1 MLKAIVA
8 VGKSSVVRLRDA
20 VAYRA
25 ISPSEVTRYL
35 ESLSGIDIVIYEEP
49 SRETLDSIVGIE
61 VPIAVLDSV
70 GNSGVESLCVERG
83 YAYTHSV
90 ADLQDAIES
99 LTGKSVATHVRD
111 EREIVEEDS
120 LDDDIAGLFTEG
132 DAEDTE
138 VTEKRH
144 SMNAGT
150 ISSVLNVN
158 QYTAGDTQDSDQVEV
173 VITSKAGLTATARDD
188 ESLLDSES
196 EEALEEED
204 TGNEERVAEL
214 LSEID
219 SLKSQLSASYETIES
234 LSSERESVESEYR
247 DIKARVEKLLLDTK
261 VTEVVIGGTD
271 IEDYEQK
278 IADLESELDNLRLQA
293 VEVEELKRG
302 LTELTEKVALKEREE
317 VALRQEIE
325 TLRDNSEAE
334 GLKVAVADSL
344 SDRETVAELLRDA
357 VEALT
362 RYEKEAESL
371 KSNAREAS
379 EYAKELKGS
388 ADALRTEIS
397 TLRGIVS
404 EKEHRLV
411 EQGEESERRISA
423 LTASRDSLNREL
435 NRLKGELSGS
445 SGLRERLEAAESA
458 LKTRDSEVASLR
470 GQLSSG
476 VKELNI
482 KFRYGG
488 RASLVPVF
496 GGSSSGITAT
506 AVTIAKQLK
515 GRTLL
520 VDLDIVSPKVDSYL
534 GVNPIKSGLDIQN
547 QLLRTG
553 LGSYLERG
561 LDYFI
566 ANKRE
571 IITKI
576 TKRTDGTALDYL
588 SGLYTSVSADKFIT
602 NDLGRLLDYLG
613 GDYDYIVCDLGKI
626 AGNEVQNQ
634 IIGSVCA
641 GSGISV
647 CVSQNDKSD
656 ARSLA
661 LRISGISLRGKLMW
675 VLNFARSREMDGI
688 TSKCVGKSKY
698 AYMMFDTE
706 GFGARQTLDMLN
718 GNREAVAELVRE
730 VSREAIR

>member
-8 VGKSSVVRLRDA
+8 VGKSSVIRLRDA

-49 SRETLDSIVGIE
+49 SREMLESIGGIE
-61 VPIAVLDSV
+61 VPIAVLDSG
-70 GNSGVESLCVERG
+70 GNSGVEALCVERG

-90 ADLQDAIES
+90 SDLQDAIES

-158 QYTAGDTQDSDQVEV
+158 QYTAGDVQDSDQVEV

-214 LSEID
+214 LSEIE

-317 VALRQEIE
+317 VALRHEIE

-344 SDRETVAELLRDA
+344 SDRETVAGLLRDA

-411 EQGEESERRISA
+411 EQGEDSERRISA

-445 SGLRERLEAAESA
+445 SSLRERLEAAESA
-458 LKTRDSEVASLR
+458 LKARDSEVASLR

-488 RASLVPVF
+488 RASLIPVF

-520 VDLDIVSPKVDSYL
+520 IDLDIVSPKVDSYL

-675 VLNFARSREMDGI
+675 VLNFARSREMDVI
-688 TSKCVGKSKY
+688 TSKCVGKSNY
-698 AYMMFDTE
+698 AYMMFDAE

-730 VSREAIR
+730 VSREAAR

>member
-411 EQGEESERRISA
+411 EQGEDSERRISA
-423 LTASRDSLNREL
+423 LTASRDSLNREI

-445 SGLRERLEAAESA
+445 SSLRERLEAAESA
-458 LKTRDSEVASLR
+458 LKARDSEVASLR

-488 RASLVPVF
+488 RASLIPVF

-520 VDLDIVSPKVDSYL
+520 IDLDIVSPKVDSYL

-661 LRISGISLRGKLMW
+661 LRISGLSLRGKLMW

-698 AYMMFDTE
+698 AYMMFDAE

-730 VSREAIR
+730 VSREAAR

>member
-49 SRETLDSIVGIE
+49 SRETLDSIVGTE
-61 VPIAVLDSV
+61 VPIAVLDSA

-120 LDDDIAGLFTEG
+120 LDDDIVGLFTEG

-158 QYTAGDTQDSDQVEV
+158 QYTAGDTEDDQVEV
-173 VITSKAGLTATARDD
+173 VITSKAGLSATTRDD
-188 ESLLDSES
+188 ESLLDSEA
-196 EEALEEED
+196 EEAEEED
-204 TGNEERVAEL
+204 SGSAERVAEL
-214 LSEID
+214 LGEID

-317 VALRQEIE
+317 VALRHEIE

-344 SDRETVAELLRDA
+344 SDRETVAGLLRDA

-362 RYEKEAESL
+362 RYEREAESL

-388 ADALRTEIS
+388 ADELRTEIS

-423 LTASRDSLNREL
+423 LTASRDSLNREI

-445 SGLRERLEAAESA
+445 SSLRERLEAAESA
-458 LKTRDSEVASLR
+458 LKARDSEVASLR

-476 VKELNI
+476 IKELNI

-661 LRISGISLRGKLMW
+661 LRISGLSLRGKLIW

-698 AYMMFDTE
+698 AYMMFDAE

-730 VSREAIR
+730 VSREAAR

>member
-49 SRETLDSIVGIE
+49 SRETLESIGGTE
-61 VPIAVLDSV
+61 VPIAVLDSA

-173 VITSKAGLTATARDD
+173 VITSKAGLTATTRDD
-188 ESLLDSES
+188 ESLLDSDS

-214 LSEID
+214 LSEIER
-219 SLKSQLSASYETIES
+219 LKSQLSASYETIES

-334 GLKVAVADSL
+334 GLKVAVSDSL
-344 SDRETVAELLRDA
+344 SDRETVAGLLRDA

-362 RYEKEAESL
+362 RYEREAESL

-445 SGLRERLEAAESA
+445 SSLRERLEAAESA
-458 LKTRDSEVASLR
+458 LKARDSEVASLR

-476 VKELNI
+476 IKELNI
-482 KFRYGG
+482 KFHYGG
-488 RASLVPVF
+488 RASIIPVF
-496 GGSSSGITAT
+496 GGSSSGITTT

-520 VDLDIVSPKVDSYL
+520 IDLDIVSPKVDSYL

-656 ARSLA
+656 ARSLT
-661 LRISGISLRGKLMW
+661 LRISGLSLRGKLMW

-698 AYMMFDTE
+698 AYMMFDAE

-730 VSREAIR
+730 VSRE

>member
-8 VGKSSVVRLRDA
+8 VGKSSVIRLRDA

-49 SRETLDSIVGIE
+49 SREALDSIVGTE
-61 VPIAVLDSV
+61 VPIAVLDSA

-111 EREIVEEDS
+111 EREIVEDDS

-173 VITSKAGLTATARDD
+173 VITSKAGLTATTRDD

-214 LSEID
+214 LSEIE

-261 VTEVVIGGTD
+261 VTEVVIGGTGV
-271 IEDYEQK
+271 EDYEQK

-423 LTASRDSLNREL
+423 LTASRDSLNREI

-445 SGLRERLEAAESA
+445 SSLRERLEAVESA

-488 RASLVPVF
+488 RAALVPVF

-520 VDLDIVSPKVDSYL
+520 IDLDIVSPKVDSYL

-661 LRISGISLRGKLMW
+661 LRISGLSLRGKLMW

-698 AYMMFDTE
+698 AYMMFDAE

-730 VSREAIR
+730 VSREAVR

>member
-8 VGKSSVVRLRDA
+8 VGKSSVIRLRDA

-49 SRETLDSIVGIE
+49 SREVLDSIVGTE
-61 VPIAVLDSV
+61 VPIAVLDSA
-70 GNSGVESLCVERG
+70 GNSGVEELCVERG

-111 EREIVEEDS
+111 EKEIVEDDS

-173 VITSKAGLTATARDD
+173 VITSKAGLTATTRDD

-214 LSEID
+214 LSEIE

-344 SDRETVAELLRDA
+344 SDRETVAGLLRDA

-404 EKEHRLV
+404 EKEHRLI

-423 LTASRDSLNREL
+423 LTASRDSLNREI

-445 SGLRERLEAAESA
+445 SSLRERLEATESA

-496 GGSSSGITAT
+496 GGSSSGITTT

-520 VDLDIVSPKVDSYL
+520 IDLDIVSPKVDSYL
-534 GVNPIKSGLDIQN
+534 GVNPIKVGLNIPN

-571 IITKI
+571 ILTKI

-613 GDYDYIVCDLGKI
+613 GDYDYIVCDLGKV

-634 IIGSVCA
+634 IIGSVCS

-661 LRISGISLRGKLMW
+661 LRISGLSLKGKLMW

-698 AYMMFDTE
+698 AYMMFDAE

-730 VSREAIR
+730 VSREAVR

>member
-49 SRETLDSIVGIE
+49 SRETLESIGGTE
-61 VPIAVLDSV
+61 VPIAVLDSA

-83 YAYTHSV
+83 YAYTHSG

-188 ESLLDSES
+188 ESLLDSDS

-214 LSEID
+214 LSEIER
-219 SLKSQLSASYETIES
+219 LKSQLSASYETIES
-234 LSSERESVESEYR
+234 LSSERESVESEYC

-334 GLKVAVADSL
+334 GLKVAVSDSL
-344 SDRETVAELLRDA
+344 SDRETVAGLLRDA

-362 RYEKEAESL
+362 RYEREAESL

-445 SGLRERLEAAESA
+445 SSLRERLEAAESA
-458 LKTRDSEVASLR
+458 LKARDSEVASLR

-476 VKELNI
+476 IKELNI
-482 KFRYGG
+482 KFHYGG
-488 RASLVPVF
+488 RASIIPVF
-496 GGSSSGITAT
+496 GGSSSGITTT

-520 VDLDIVSPKVDSYL
+520 IDLDIVSPKVDSYL

-656 ARSLA
+656 ARSLT
-661 LRISGISLRGKLMW
+661 LRISGLSLRGKLMW

-698 AYMMFDTE
+698 AYMMFDAE

-730 VSREAIR
+730 VSREAVK

>member
-173 VITSKAGLTATARDD
+173 VITSKAGLTATTRDD

-302 LTELTEKVALKEREE
+302 LTELTEKVALKEQEE
-317 VALRQEIE
+317 VALRHEIE

-344 SDRETVAELLRDA
+344 SDRETVAGLLRDA

-371 KSNAREAS
+371 KSNSREAS

-411 EQGEESERRISA
+411 EQGEDSERRISA
-423 LTASRDSLNREL
+423 LTASRDSLNREI

-445 SGLRERLEAAESA
+445 SSLRERLEATESA

-488 RASLVPVF
+488 RASLIPVF
-496 GGSSSGITAT
+496 GGSSSGITTT

-520 VDLDIVSPKVDSYL
+520 IDLDIVSPKVDSYL

-661 LRISGISLRGKLMW
+661 LRISGLSLRGKLMW

-698 AYMMFDTE
+698 AYMMFDAE

-730 VSREAIR
+730 VSREAVR

>member
-8 VGKSSVVRLRDA
+8 VGKSSVIRLRDA

-49 SRETLDSIVGIE
+49 SREALDSIVGTE

-70 GNSGVESLCVERG
+70 GNSGVEELCVERG

-111 EREIVEEDS
+111 EKEIVEDDS
-120 LDDDIAGLFTEG
+120 LDDDIAGLFIEG

-158 QYTAGDTQDSDQVEV
+158 QYTAGDTEDDQVEV
-173 VITSKAGLTATARDD
+173 VITSKAGLTATTRDD
-188 ESLLDSES
+188 ESLLDSEA
-196 EEALEEED
+196 EEAEEED
-204 TGNEERVAEL
+204 TGNAERVAEF

-261 VTEVVIGGTD
+261 VTEVVIGGTE

-302 LTELTEKVALKEREE
+302 LSELTEKVALKEREE

-411 EQGEESERRISA
+411 EQGEDSERRISA

-445 SGLRERLEAAESA
+445 SSLRERLVAAESA
-458 LKTRDSEVASLR
+458 LKARDSEVASLR

-476 VKELNI
+476 IKELNI

-488 RASLVPVF
+488 RASIIPVF

-520 VDLDIVSPKVDSYL
+520 IDLDIVSPKVDSYL

-588 SGLYTSVSADKFIT
+588 GGLYTSVSADKFIT

-661 LRISGISLRGKLMW
+661 LRISGLSLRGKLMW

-698 AYMMFDTE
+698 AYMMFDAE

-730 VSREAIR
+730 VSREAVR

>member
-49 SRETLDSIVGIE
+49 SREALDSIVGTE
-61 VPIAVLDSV
+61 VPIAVLDSA

-111 EREIVEEDS
+111 EKEIVEDDS
-120 LDDDIAGLFTEG
+120 LDDDIVGLFTEG

-158 QYTAGDTQDSDQVEV
+158 QYTAGDTEDDQVEV

-188 ESLLDSES
+188 ESLLDSEA
-196 EEALEEED
+196 EEAEEED
-204 TGNEERVAEL
+204 SGNAERVAEL
-214 LSEID
+214 LGEIE

-271 IEDYEQK
+271 IEDYKQK

-302 LTELTEKVALKEREE
+302 LSELTEKVALKEREE

-344 SDRETVAELLRDA
+344 SDRETVAGLLRDA

-371 KSNAREAS
+371 KSNSREAS

-411 EQGEESERRISA
+411 EQGEDSERRISA

-445 SGLRERLEAAESA
+445 SSLRERLEAAESA
-458 LKTRDSEVASLR
+458 LKARDSEVASLR

-476 VKELNI
+476 IKELNI

-488 RASLVPVF
+488 RASLIPVF
-496 GGSSSGITAT
+496 GGSSSGITTT

-520 VDLDIVSPKVDSYL
+520 IDLDIVSPKVDSYL

-661 LRISGISLRGKLMW
+661 LRISGLSLRGKLMW

-698 AYMMFDTE
+698 AYMMFDAE

-730 VSREAIR
+730 VSREAVR

>member
-120 LDDDIAGLFTEG
+120 LDDDIVGLFTEG

-173 VITSKAGLTATARDD
+173 VITSKAGLTATTRDD

-214 LSEID
+214 LSEIE

-261 VTEVVIGGTD
+261 VTEVVIGGTE

-302 LTELTEKVALKEREE
+302 LSELTEKVALKEREE

-334 GLKVAVADSL
+334 GLKVAVSDSL
-344 SDRETVAELLRDA
+344 SDRDTVAGLLRDA

-371 KSNAREAS
+371 KSNSREAS

-411 EQGEESERRISA
+411 EQGEDSERRISA
-423 LTASRDSLNREL
+423 LTASRDSLNREV

-445 SGLRERLEAAESA
+445 SSLRERLEAAESA
-458 LKTRDSEVASLR
+458 LKARDSEVASLR

-476 VKELNI
+476 IKELNI

-488 RASLVPVF
+488 RASIIPVF

-520 VDLDIVSPKVDSYL
+520 IDLDIVSPKVDSYL

-698 AYMMFDTE
+698 AYMMFDAE

-730 VSREAIR
+730 VSREAVR

>member
-8 VGKSSVVRLRDA
+8 VGKSSELRLRDA

-49 SRETLDSIVGIE
+49 SREALESIGELE
-61 VPIAVLDSV
+61 VPIAVLDSG

-111 EREIVEEDS
+111 EKEIVEDDS

-173 VITSKAGLTATARDD
+173 VITSKAGLSANARDD
-188 ESLLDSES
+188 ESLLDSEA
-196 EEALEEED
+196 EDALEEED

-214 LSEID
+214 LSEIE

-247 DIKARVEKLLLDTK
+247 DIKARVEKLLIDTK

-302 LTELTEKVALKEREE
+302 LSELTEKVALKEREE

-379 EYAKELKGS
+379 GYAKELKGS

-423 LTASRDSLNREL
+423 LTASRDSLNREI

-445 SGLRERLEAAESA
+445 SSLRERLEAAESA
-458 LKTRDSEVASLR
+458 LKARDSEVASLR

-520 VDLDIVSPKVDSYL
+520 IDLDIVSPKVDSYL

-553 LGSYLERG
+553 LGSYLARG

-661 LRISGISLRGKLMW
+661 LRISGLSLRGKLMW

-698 AYMMFDTE
+698 AYMMFDAE

-730 VSREAIR
+730 VSREAAR

>member
-173 VITSKAGLTATARDD
+173 VITSKAGLTATTRDD

-302 LTELTEKVALKEREE
+302 LSELTEKVALKEREE

-344 SDRETVAELLRDA
+344 SDRETVAGLLRDA

-362 RYEKEAESL
+362 RYEREAESL
-371 KSNAREAS
+371 KSNSREAS

-411 EQGEESERRISA
+411 EQGEDSERRISA

-445 SGLRERLEAAESA
+445 SSLRERLEAAESA
-458 LKTRDSEVASLR
+458 LKARDSEVASLR

-476 VKELNI
+476 IKELNI

-496 GGSSSGITAT
+496 GGSSSGITTT

-520 VDLDIVSPKVDSYL
+520 IDLDIVSPKVDSYL

-661 LRISGISLRGKLMW
+661 LRISGLSLRGKLMW

-698 AYMMFDTE
+698 AYMMFDAD

-730 VSREAIR
+730 VSREAVR

>member
-49 SRETLDSIVGIE
+49 SRETLESIVEIE

-70 GNSGVESLCVERG
+70 GNSWVESLCVERG

-120 LDDDIAGLFTEG
+120 LDDDIVGLFTEG

-158 QYTAGDTQDSDQVEV
+158 QYTAGDTEDDQVEV
-173 VITSKAGLTATARDD
+173 VITSKAGLTATSRDD
-188 ESLLDSES
+188 ESLLDSEA
-196 EEALEEED
+196 EETEEED
-204 TGNEERVAEL
+204 SGNAERVAEL
-214 LSEID
+214 VSEID

-334 GLKVAVADSL
+334 GLKVAVSDSL
-344 SDRETVAELLRDA
+344 SDRDTVAGLLRDA

-379 EYAKELKGS
+379 EYAKELKSS

-411 EQGEESERRISA
+411 EQGEDSERRISA
-423 LTASRDSLNREL
+423 LTASRDSLNREI

-445 SGLRERLEAAESA
+445 SSLRERLEAAESA
-458 LKTRDSEVASLR
+458 LKARDSEVASLR

-476 VKELNI
+476 IKELNI

-488 RASLVPVF
+488 RASLIPVF

-520 VDLDIVSPKVDSYL
+520 IDLDIVSPKVDSYL

-634 IIGSVCA
+634 IIGSICA

-698 AYMMFDTE
+698 AYMMFDAE

-730 VSREAIR
+730 VSREAAR

>member
-8 VGKSSVVRLRDA
+8 VGKSSVLRLRDA

-49 SRETLDSIVGIE
+49 SREALDSIVGTE
-61 VPIAVLDSV
+61 VPIAVLDSA
-70 GNSGVESLCVERG
+70 GNSGVEELCVGRG

-111 EREIVEEDS
+111 EREIVEDDS
-120 LDDDIAGLFTEG
+120 LDDDIVGLFTEG

-158 QYTAGDTQDSDQVEV
+158 QYTAGDTEDSDQVEV
-173 VITSKAGLTATARDD
+173 VITSKAGLTANARDD

-317 VALRQEIE
+317 VALQHEIE

-379 EYAKELKGS
+379 EYAKELTGS

-411 EQGEESERRISA
+411 EQGEDSERRISA
-423 LTASRDSLNREL
+423 LTASRDSLNREV

-445 SGLRERLEAAESA
+445 SSLRERLEAAESA
-458 LKTRDSEVASLR
+458 LKARDSEVASLR

-476 VKELNI
+476 IKELNI

-488 RASLVPVF
+488 RASIIPVF

-520 VDLDIVSPKVDSYL
+520 IDLDIVSPKVDSYL

-661 LRISGISLRGKLMW
+661 LRISGLSLRGKLMW

-698 AYMMFDTE
+698 AYMMFDAG

-730 VSREAIR
+730 VSREAVR

>member
-173 VITSKAGLTATARDD
+173 VITSKAGLTATTRDD

-271 IEDYEQK
+271 IADYEQK

-344 SDRETVAELLRDA
+344 SDRETVAGLLRDA

-371 KSNAREAS
+371 KSNSREAS

-411 EQGEESERRISA
+411 EQGEDSERRISA
-423 LTASRDSLNREL
+423 LTASRDSLNREI

-445 SGLRERLEAAESA
+445 SSLRERLETAESA

-488 RASLVPVF
+488 RASLIPVF

-520 VDLDIVSPKVDSYL
+520 IDLDIVSPKVDSYL

-634 IIGSVCA
+634 IIGSICA

-698 AYMMFDTE
+698 AYMMFDAE

-730 VSREAIR
+730 VSREAVR

>member
-173 VITSKAGLTATARDD
+173 VITSKAGLTATTRDD

-196 EEALEEED
+196 EEALEGED

-214 LSEID
+214 LSEIE

-261 VTEVVIGGTD
+261 VTEVTIGGTD

-344 SDRETVAELLRDA
+344 SDRETVAGLLRDA

-388 ADALRTEIS
+388 ADALRIEIS

-411 EQGEESERRISA
+411 EQGEDSERRISA
-423 LTASRDSLNREL
+423 LTASRDSLNREV

-445 SGLRERLEAAESA
+445 SSLRERLEATESA
-458 LKTRDSEVASLR
+458 LKARDSEVASLR

-488 RASLVPVF
+488 RASIIPVF
-496 GGSSSGITAT
+496 GGSSSGITTT

-520 VDLDIVSPKVDSYL
+520 IDLDIVSPKVDSYL

-698 AYMMFDTE
+698 GYMMFDAE

-730 VSREAIR
+730 VSRE

>member
-8 VGKSSVVRLRDA
+8 VGKSSVIRLRDA

-173 VITSKAGLTATARDD
+173 VITSKAGLTATTRDD

-411 EQGEESERRISA
+411 EQGEDSERRISA
-423 LTASRDSLNREL
+423 LTASRDSLNREI

-445 SGLRERLEAAESA
+445 SSLRERLETAESA

-488 RASLVPVF
+488 RASLIPVF

-520 VDLDIVSPKVDSYL
+520 IDLDIVSPKVDSYL

-571 IITKI
+571 IITRI

-661 LRISGISLRGKLMW
+661 LRISGLSLRGKLIW
-675 VLNFARSREMDGI
+675 VLNFARSREMDVI

-698 AYMMFDTE
+698 AYMMFDAE

>member
-49 SRETLDSIVGIE
+49 SRETLESIGGTE
-61 VPIAVLDSV
+61 VPIAVLDSA

-173 VITSKAGLTATARDD
+173 VITSKAGLTATTRDD
-188 ESLLDSES
+188 ESLLDSDS

-214 LSEID
+214 LSEIER
-219 SLKSQLSASYETIES
+219 LKSQLSASYETIES

-334 GLKVAVADSL
+334 GLKVAVSDSL
-344 SDRETVAELLRDA
+344 SDRETVAGLLRDA

-362 RYEKEAESL
+362 RYEREAESL

-445 SGLRERLEAAESA
+445 SSLRERLEAAESA
-458 LKTRDSEVASLR
+458 LKARDSEVASLR

-476 VKELNI
+476 IKELNI
-482 KFRYGG
+482 KFHYGG
-488 RASLVPVF
+488 RASIIPVF
-496 GGSSSGITAT
+496 GGSSSGITTT

-520 VDLDIVSPKVDSYL
+520 IDLDIVSPKVDSYL

-698 AYMMFDTE
+698 AYMMFDAE

-730 VSREAIR
+730 VSREAAR

>member
-8 VGKSSVVRLRDA
+8 VGKSSVIRLRDA

-49 SRETLDSIVGIE
+49 SREALDSIVGIE

-120 LDDDIAGLFTEG
+120 LDDDIVGLFTEG

-158 QYTAGDTQDSDQVEV
+158 QYTAGDTEDSDQVEV
-173 VITSKAGLTATARDD
+173 VITSKAGLTATTRDD

-344 SDRETVAELLRDA
+344 SDRETVAGLLRDA

-371 KSNAREAS
+371 KSNSREAS

-411 EQGEESERRISA
+411 EQGEDSERRISA

-445 SGLRERLEAAESA
+445 SSLRERLEAAESA
-458 LKTRDSEVASLR
+458 LKARDSEVASLR

-488 RASLVPVF
+488 RASLIPVF

-520 VDLDIVSPKVDSYL
+520 IDLDIVSPKVDSYL
-534 GVNPIKSGLDIQN
+534 GVNPIKGGLDIQN

-698 AYMMFDTE
+698 AYMMFDAE

-718 GNREAVAELVRE
+718 GNREAVAELVRD
-730 VSREAIR
+730 VSREAVR

>member
-8 VGKSSVVRLRDA
+8 VGKSSVLRLRDA

-49 SRETLDSIVGIE
+49 SRETLESIGEIE

-120 LDDDIAGLFTEG
+120 LDDDIVGLFTEG

-158 QYTAGDTQDSDQVEV
+158 QYTAGDTEDSDQVEV

-188 ESLLDSES
+188 ESLLDSEA
-196 EEALEEED
+196 EEALEEESRD
-204 TGNEERVAEL
+204 TERVEEL
-214 LSEID
+214 LGEVE

-317 VALRQEIE
+317 VALRHEIE

-344 SDRETVAELLRDA
+344 SDRETVAGLLRDA

-411 EQGEESERRISA
+411 EQGEDSERRISA
-423 LTASRDSLNREL
+423 LTASRDSLNREI

-445 SGLRERLEAAESA
+445 SSSLRERLEAAESA
-458 LKTRDSEVASLR
+458 LKTRDNEVASLR

-482 KFRYGG
+482 KFCYGG

-520 VDLDIVSPKVDSYL
+520 IDLDIVSPKVDSYL

-641 GSGISV
+641 GSEISV

-698 AYMMFDTE
+698 AYMMFDAE

-730 VSREAIR
+730 VSREAAR

>member
-49 SRETLDSIVGIE
+49 SRETLDSIVGTE
-61 VPIAVLDSV
+61 VPIAVLDSA

-120 LDDDIAGLFTEG
+120 LDDDIVGLFTEG

-173 VITSKAGLTATARDD
+173 VITSKAGLTATTRDD

-334 GLKVAVADSL
+334 GLKVAVSDSL
-344 SDRETVAELLRDA
+344 SDRDTVAGLLRDA

-371 KSNAREAS
+371 KSNSREAS

-411 EQGEESERRISA
+411 EQGEDSERRISA

-445 SGLRERLEAAESA
+445 SSLRERLETAESA
-458 LKTRDSEVASLR
+458 LKARDSEVASLR

-476 VKELNI
+476 IKELNI

-496 GGSSSGITAT
+496 GGSSSGITTT

-520 VDLDIVSPKVDSYL
+520 IDLDIVSPKVDSYL

-661 LRISGISLRGKLMW
+661 LRISGLSLRGKFMW

-698 AYMMFDTE
+698 AYMMFDAE

-730 VSREAIR
+730 VSREAVK

>member
-49 SRETLDSIVGIE
+49 SRETLESIGGTE

-70 GNSGVESLCVERG
+70 GNSRVESLCVERG

-90 ADLQDAIES
+90 GDLQDAIES

-120 LDDDIAGLFTEG
+120 LDDDIVGLFTEG

-158 QYTAGDTQDSDQVEV
+158 QYTAGDTEDDQVEV
-173 VITSKAGLTATARDD
+173 VITSKAGLSATTRDD
-188 ESLLDSES
+188 ESLLDSEA
-196 EEALEEED
+196 EEVEEED
-204 TGNEERVAEL
+204 SGNAERVAEL
-214 LSEID
+214 LSEIE

-344 SDRETVAELLRDA
+344 SDRETVAGLLRDA

-423 LTASRDSLNREL
+423 LTASRDSLNREI

-445 SGLRERLEAAESA
+445 SSLRERLEAAESA
-458 LKTRDSEVASLR
+458 LKARDSEVASLR

-520 VDLDIVSPKVDSYL
+520 IDLDIVSPKVDSYL

-588 SGLYTSVSADKFIT
+588 SGLYTSVSEDKFIT

-698 AYMMFDTE
+698 AYMVFDAE

-730 VSREAIR
+730 VSREALR

>member
-8 VGKSSVVRLRDA
+8 VGKSSVIRLRDA

-49 SRETLDSIVGIE
+49 SRETLESIGGIE
-61 VPIAVLDSV
+61 VPIAVLDSA
-70 GNSGVESLCVERG
+70 GNSGVEELCVERG

-111 EREIVEEDS
+111 EKEIVEDDS

-158 QYTAGDTQDSDQVEV
+158 QYTAGDTEDSDQVEV

-214 LSEID
+214 LSEIE

-261 VTEVVIGGTD
+261 VTEVTIGGTGV
-271 IEDYEQK
+271 EDYEQK

-362 RYEKEAESL
+362 RYEREAESL

-411 EQGEESERRISA
+411 EQGEDSERRISA
-423 LTASRDSLNREL
+423 LTASRDSLNREV

-445 SGLRERLEAAESA
+445 SGLRERLEATESA

-476 VKELNI
+476 IKELNI

-488 RASLVPVF
+488 RASLIPVF
-496 GGSSSGITAT
+496 GGSSSGITTT

-520 VDLDIVSPKVDSYL
+520 IDLDIVSPKVDSYL
-534 GVNPIKSGLDIQN
+534 GVNPIKSVLDIQN

-661 LRISGISLRGKLMW
+661 LRISGLSLRGKLLW

-698 AYMMFDTE
+698 AYMMFDAE

-730 VSREAIR
+730 VSREAVR

>member
-8 VGKSSVVRLRDA
+8 VGKSSVIRLRDA

-173 VITSKAGLTATARDD
+173 VITSKAGLTATTRDD

-411 EQGEESERRISA
+411 EQGEDSERRISA
-423 LTASRDSLNREL
+423 LTASRDSLNREI

-445 SGLRERLEAAESA
+445 SSLRERLETAESA

-488 RASLVPVF
+488 RASLIPVF

-520 VDLDIVSPKVDSYL
+520 IDLDIVSPKVDSYL

-571 IITKI
+571 IITRI

-661 LRISGISLRGKLMW
+661 LRISGISLRGKLIW
-675 VLNFARSREMDGI
+675 VLNFARSREMDVI

-698 AYMMFDTE
+698 AYMMFDAE

>member
-8 VGKSSVVRLRDA
+8 VGKSSVIRLRDA

-49 SRETLDSIVGIE
+49 SRETLESIAETE
-61 VPIAVLDSV
+61 VPIAVLDSA

-111 EREIVEEDS
+111 EKEIVEDDS

-158 QYTAGDTQDSDQVEV
+158 QYTAGDTEDDQVEV

-188 ESLLDSES
+188 ESLLDSEA
-196 EEALEEED
+196 EEAEEED
-204 TGNEERVAEL
+204 SGNAERVAEL

-261 VTEVVIGGTD
+261 VTEVTIGGTGV
-271 IEDYEQK
+271 EDYEQK

-325 TLRDNSEAE
+325 ALRDNSEAE

-344 SDRETVAELLRDA
+344 SDRETVAGLLRDA

-423 LTASRDSLNREL
+423 LTASRDSLNREI

-445 SGLRERLEAAESA
+445 SSLRERLEAAESA

-476 VKELNI
+476 IKELNI

-488 RASLVPVF
+488 RASLIPVF

-520 VDLDIVSPKVDSYL
+520 IDLDIVSPKVDSYL
-534 GVNPIKSGLDIQN
+534 GVNPIKSGLDIPN

-661 LRISGISLRGKLMW
+661 LRISGLSLRGKLMW

-698 AYMMFDTE
+698 AYMMFDAD

-730 VSREAIR
+730 VSREA

>member
-111 EREIVEEDS
+111 EKEIVEEDS

-173 VITSKAGLTATARDD
+173 VITSKAGLTATTRDD

-411 EQGEESERRISA
+411 EQGEDSERRISA
-423 LTASRDSLNREL
+423 LTASRDSLNREI

-445 SGLRERLEAAESA
+445 SSLRERLEAAESA
-458 LKTRDSEVASLR
+458 LKARDSEVASLR

-520 VDLDIVSPKVDSYL
+520 IDLDIVSPKVDSYL
-534 GVNPIKSGLDIQN
+534 GVNPIKGGLDIQN

-613 GDYDYIVCDLGKI
+613 GDYDYIVCDLGRV

-661 LRISGISLRGKLMW
+661 LRISGLSLRGKLMW
-675 VLNFARSREMDGI
+675 VLNFARSREMDVI

-698 AYMMFDTE
+698 AYMMFDAE

-730 VSREAIR
+730 VSRE

>member
-173 VITSKAGLTATARDD
+173 VITSKAGLTATTRDD

-302 LTELTEKVALKEREE
+302 LSELTEKVALKEREE

-344 SDRETVAELLRDA
+344 SDRETVAGLLRDA

-362 RYEKEAESL
+362 RYEREAESL

-411 EQGEESERRISA
+411 EQGEDSERRISA
-423 LTASRDSLNREL
+423 LTASRDSLNREI

-445 SGLRERLEAAESA
+445 SSLRERLEAAESA
-458 LKTRDSEVASLR
+458 LKARDSEVASLR

-488 RASLVPVF
+488 RASLIPVF
-496 GGSSSGITAT
+496 GGSSSGITTT

-520 VDLDIVSPKVDSYL
+520 IDLDIVSPKVDSYL

-602 NDLGRLLDYLG
+602 NELGRLLDYLG

-656 ARSLA
+656 ARSLT
-661 LRISGISLRGKLMW
+661 LRISGLSLRGKLMW

-698 AYMMFDTE
+698 AYMMFDAE

-730 VSREAIR
+730 VSREAVK

>member
-8 VGKSSVVRLRDA
+8 VGKSSVIRLRDA

-49 SRETLDSIVGIE
+49 SREMLESIGGIE
-61 VPIAVLDSV
+61 VPIAVLDSG
-70 GNSGVESLCVERG
+70 GNSGVEALCVERG

-90 ADLQDAIES
+90 SDLQDAIES

-158 QYTAGDTQDSDQVEV
+158 QYTAGDVQDSDQVEV

-214 LSEID
+214 LSEIE

-317 VALRQEIE
+317 VALRHEIE

-344 SDRETVAELLRDA
+344 SDRETVAGLLRDA

-411 EQGEESERRISA
+411 EQGEDSERRIFA

-445 SGLRERLEAAESA
+445 SSLRERLEAAESA
-458 LKTRDSEVASLR
+458 LKARDSEVASLR

-488 RASLVPVF
+488 RASLIPVF

-520 VDLDIVSPKVDSYL
+520 IDLDIVSPKVDSYL

-675 VLNFARSREMDGI
+675 VLNFARSREMDVI
-688 TSKCVGKSKY
+688 TSKCVGKSNY
-698 AYMMFDTE
+698 AYMMFDAE

-730 VSREAIR
+730 VSREAAR

>member
-8 VGKSSVVRLRDA
+8 VGKSSELRLRDA

-49 SRETLDSIVGIE
+49 SREALESIGELE
-61 VPIAVLDSV
+61 VPIAVLDSG

-111 EREIVEEDS
+111 EKEIVEDDS

-173 VITSKAGLTATARDD
+173 VITSKAGLSANARDD
-188 ESLLDSES
+188 ESLLDSEA
-196 EEALEEED
+196 EDALEEED

-214 LSEID
+214 LSEIE

-247 DIKARVEKLLLDTK
+247 DIKARVEKLLIDTK

-302 LTELTEKVALKEREE
+302 LSELTEKVALKEREE

-379 EYAKELKGS
+379 GYAKELKGS

-423 LTASRDSLNREL
+423 LTASRDSLNREI

-445 SGLRERLEAAESA
+445 SSLRERLEAAESA
-458 LKTRDSEVASLR
+458 LKARDSEVASLR

-520 VDLDIVSPKVDSYL
+520 IDLDIVSPKVDSYL
-534 GVNPIKSGLDIQN
+534 GVNPIKGGLDIQN

-553 LGSYLERG
+553 LGSYLARG

-661 LRISGISLRGKLMW
+661 LRISGLSLRGKLMW

-698 AYMMFDTE
+698 AYMMFDAE

-730 VSREAIR
+730 VSREAAR

>member
-111 EREIVEEDS
+111 EREIVEENS
-120 LDDDIAGLFTEG
+120 LDDDIVGLFTEG

-158 QYTAGDTQDSDQVEV
+158 QYTAGDTEDSDQVEV
-173 VITSKAGLTATARDD
+173 VITSKAGLTANARDD

-317 VALRQEIE
+317 VALRHEIE

-344 SDRETVAELLRDA
+344 SDRETVAGLLRDA

-423 LTASRDSLNREL
+423 LTASRDSLNREIT
-435 NRLKGELSGS
+435 RLKGELSGS
-445 SGLRERLEAAESA
+445 SSLRERLEAAESA

-488 RASLVPVF
+488 RASLMPVF

-520 VDLDIVSPKVDSYL
+520 IDLDIVSPKVDSYL

-661 LRISGISLRGKLMW
+661 LRISGLSLRGKLMW
-675 VLNFARSREMDGI
+675 VLNFARSREMDVI

-698 AYMMFDTE
+698 AYMMFDAE

-730 VSREAIR
+730 VSREAVR

>member
-49 SRETLDSIVGIE
+49 SRAALDSIVGTE

-70 GNSGVESLCVERG
+70 GNSGVEALCVERG

-120 LDDDIAGLFTEG
+120 LDDDIVGLFTEG

-173 VITSKAGLTATARDD
+173 VITSKAGLTATTRDD

-261 VTEVVIGGTD
+261 VTEVTIGGTGV
-271 IEDYEQK
+271 EDYEQK

-411 EQGEESERRISA
+411 EQGEDSERRISA
-423 LTASRDSLNREL
+423 LTASRDSLNREV
-435 NRLKGELSGS
+435 NRLNGELSGS
-445 SGLRERLEAAESA
+445 SGLRERLEATESA
-458 LKTRDSEVASLR
+458 LKARDSEVASLR

-476 VKELNI
+476 IKELNI

-488 RASLVPVF
+488 RASLIPVF

-520 VDLDIVSPKVDSYL
+520 IDLDIVSPKVDSYL

-547 QLLRTG
+547 QLFRTG

-656 ARSLA
+656 ARSLT
-661 LRISGISLRGKLMW
+661 LRISGLSLRGKLMW

-698 AYMMFDTE
+698 AYMMFDAD

-730 VSREAIR
+730 VSREAAR

>member
-8 VGKSSVVRLRDA
+8 VGKSSVIRLRDA

-49 SRETLDSIVGIE
+49 SRETLESIGEIE

-70 GNSGVESLCVERG
+70 GNSGVEELCVERG

-90 ADLQDAIES
+90 GDLQDAIES

-120 LDDDIAGLFTEG
+120 LDDDIVGLFTEG

-158 QYTAGDTQDSDQVEV
+158 QYTAGDTEDDQVEV
-173 VITSKAGLTATARDD
+173 VITSKAGLSATTRDD
-188 ESLLDSES
+188 ESLLDSEA
-196 EEALEEED
+196 EEAEEED
-204 TGNEERVAEL
+204 SGNAERVAEL
-214 LSEID
+214 VSEID

-302 LTELTEKVALKEREE
+302 LSELTEKVALKEREE

-423 LTASRDSLNREL
+423 LTASRDSLNREI

-445 SGLRERLEAAESA
+445 SSLRERLEAAEST
-458 LKTRDSEVASLR
+458 LKARDSEVASLR

-476 VKELNI
+476 IKELNI

-488 RASLVPVF
+488 RASLIPVF

-520 VDLDIVSPKVDSYL
+520 IDLDIVSPKVDSYL
-534 GVNPIKSGLDIQN
+534 GINPIKSGLDIQN

-661 LRISGISLRGKLMW
+661 LRISGISLRGKLIW
-675 VLNFARSREMDGI
+675 VLNFARSREMDVI

-698 AYMMFDTE
+698 AYMMFDAE

-730 VSREAIR
+730 VSREVAR

>member
-8 VGKSSVVRLRDA
+8 VGKSSVIRLRDA

-49 SRETLDSIVGIE
+49 SRETLESIGEIE

-70 GNSGVESLCVERG
+70 GSSGVESLCVERG

-120 LDDDIAGLFTEG
+120 LDDDIVGLFTEG

-158 QYTAGDTQDSDQVEV
+158 QYTAGDTEDDQVEV

-196 EEALEEED
+196 EEALEEGD

-214 LSEID
+214 LSEIE

-411 EQGEESERRISA
+411 EQGEDSERRISA
-423 LTASRDSLNREL
+423 LTASRDSLNREV

-445 SGLRERLEAAESA
+445 SSLRERLEAAESA
-458 LKTRDSEVASLR
+458 LKARDSEVVSLR

-496 GGSSSGITAT
+496 GGSSSGITTT

-553 LGSYLERG
+553 LGSYLARG

-571 IITKI
+571 IVTKI

-588 SGLYTSVSADKFIT
+588 SGLYTRVSADKFIT

-661 LRISGISLRGKLMW
+661 LRISGLSLRGKLMW

-698 AYMMFDTE
+698 AYMMFDAA

-730 VSREAIR
+730 VSREAAR

>member
-8 VGKSSVVRLRDA
+8 VGKSSVIRLRDA

-120 LDDDIAGLFTEG
+120 LDDDIVGLFTEG
-132 DAEDTE
+132 DAEDTK

-173 VITSKAGLTATARDD
+173 VITSKAGLTATTRDD

-334 GLKVAVADSL
+334 GLKVAVSDSL
-344 SDRETVAELLRDA
+344 SDRDTVAELLRDA

-371 KSNAREAS
+371 KSNSREAS

-423 LTASRDSLNREL
+423 LTASRDSLNREV

-445 SGLRERLEAAESA
+445 SSLRERLEAAESA

-476 VKELNI
+476 IKELNI

-488 RASLVPVF
+488 RASLIPVF

-520 VDLDIVSPKVDSYL
+520 IDLDIVSPKVDSYL

-661 LRISGISLRGKLMW
+661 LRISGLSLRGKLMW

-698 AYMMFDTE
+698 AYMMFDAD

-730 VSREAIR
+730 VSREAVR

>member
-8 VGKSSVVRLRDA
+8 VGKSSVIRLRDA

-49 SRETLDSIVGIE
+49 SRETLESIGGTE

-120 LDDDIAGLFTEG
+120 LDDDIVGLFTEG

-173 VITSKAGLTATARDD
+173 VITSKAGLTATTRDD

-204 TGNEERVAEL
+204 TGNAERVAEL
-214 LSEID
+214 VSEID
-219 SLKSQLSASYETIES
+219 SLKSQLSVSYETIES

-293 VEVEELKRG
+293 VEVEELKHG

-423 LTASRDSLNREL
+423 LTASRDSLNREI

-445 SGLRERLEAAESA
+445 SSLRERLEATESA
-458 LKTRDSEVASLR
+458 LKARDSEVASLR

-588 SGLYTSVSADKFIT
+588 SGLYTSVSADKFMA

-613 GDYDYIVCDLGKI
+613 GDYDSIVCDLGKI

-661 LRISGISLRGKLMW
+661 LRISGLSLRGKLMW
-675 VLNFARSREMDGI
+675 VLNFARSREMDVI

-698 AYMMFDTE
+698 AYMMFDAE

-730 VSREAIR
+730 VSRE

>member
-49 SRETLDSIVGIE
+49 SRETLGSIVGTE

-70 GNSGVESLCVERG
+70 GNSGVEELCVERG

-111 EREIVEEDS
+111 EKEIVEEDS
-120 LDDDIAGLFTEG
+120 LDDDIVGLFTEG

-158 QYTAGDTQDSDQVEV
+158 QYTAGDTEDSDQVEV
-173 VITSKAGLTATARDD
+173 VITSKAGLTATSRDD
-188 ESLLDSES
+188 ESLLDSEA
-196 EEALEEED
+196 EEAEEED
-204 TGNEERVAEL
+204 SGNAERVAEL

-261 VTEVVIGGTD
+261 VTEVTIGGTE

-344 SDRETVAELLRDA
+344 SDRETVAGLLRDA

-362 RYEKEAESL
+362 RYEREAESL

-423 LTASRDSLNREL
+423 LTASRDSLNREI

-445 SGLRERLEAAESA
+445 SSLRERLEAAESA

-520 VDLDIVSPKVDSYL
+520 IDLDIVSPKVDSYL

-661 LRISGISLRGKLMW
+661 LRISGLSLRGKLMW

-698 AYMMFDTE
+698 AYMMFDAE

-730 VSREAIR
+730 VSREAAR

>member
-111 EREIVEEDS
+111 EKEIVEDDS
-120 LDDDIAGLFTEG
+120 LDDDIVGLFTEG

-158 QYTAGDTQDSDQVEV
+158 QYTAGDTEDDQVEV
-173 VITSKAGLTATARDD
+173 VITSKAGLTATTRDD
-188 ESLLDSES
+188 ESLLDSEA
-196 EEALEEED
+196 EEAEEED
-204 TGNEERVAEL
+204 SGSAERVAEL
-214 LSEID
+214 LGEID

-302 LTELTEKVALKEREE
+302 LSELTEKVALKEREE

-344 SDRETVAELLRDA
+344 SDRETVAGLLRDA

-362 RYEKEAESL
+362 RYEREAESL

-423 LTASRDSLNREL
+423 LTASRDSLNREV

-445 SGLRERLEAAESA
+445 SSLQERLEAAESA

-520 VDLDIVSPKVDSYL
+520 IDLDIVSPKVDSYL

-641 GSGISV
+641 GSGILV

-698 AYMMFDTE
+698 AYMMFDAE

-730 VSREAIR
+730 VSREAAR